1 MANHRRADRVLQAAT
16 ISQPDALPKRPQ
28 VTAPVQRDVF
38 KLIAKLESRYGSD
51 LVLATLR
58 RYLNYTREQHRLRDE
73 IRQRERELADL
84 QAKER
89 RKR

>member
-1 MANHRRADRVLQAAT
+1 MANHRDRVLQAA
-16 ISQPDALPKRPQ
+16 SVGQPDALPKRPQ

-38 KLIAKLESRYGSD
+38 KLIAALERKYGSD

-58 RYLNYTREQHRLRDE
+58 RYLNTTREQRRLRAE
-73 IRQRERELADL
+73 IQDRERELAEL
-84 QAKER
+84 QAKQR